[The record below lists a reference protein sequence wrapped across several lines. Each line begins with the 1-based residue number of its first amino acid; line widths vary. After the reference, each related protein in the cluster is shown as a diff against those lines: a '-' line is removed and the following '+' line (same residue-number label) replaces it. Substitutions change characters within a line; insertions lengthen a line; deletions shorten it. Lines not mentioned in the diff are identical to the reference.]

1 MRFVRARPRELGAWG
16 TTYVHATV
24 AAMAMQ
30 PFVSETLI
38 GGKQLAEL
46 QPENGR
52 GWLEAY
58 ACLGCGFVEWY
69 CLDPQSVPIGPEYM
83 TDVVDYSTGEPYR

>member
-1 MRFVRARPRELGAWG
+1 
-16 TTYVHATV
+16 
-24 AAMAMQ
+24 MAMTIEPQ
-30 PFVSETLI
+30 PWDKLF
-38 GGKQLAEL
+38 GGKHVPPL
-46 QPENGR
+46 QAQHGR

-83 TDVVDYSTGEPYR
+83 TDLIDYTTDQPYR